1 MEIERTGILTSIS
14 TTKRGTFISF
24 ICGAIKR
31 NSYLIKVDD
40 SLMNEIHAHAL
51 VGDHVRIKYK
61 EDNDHKKTISEI
73 ERLR

>member
-40 SLMNEIHAHAL
+40 SLMNEIHAL
-51 VGDHVRIKYK
+51 VGNHVTVKYK
-61 EDNDHKKTISEI
+61 EDNDHKKLLSAV

>member
-1 MEIERTGILTSIS
+1 MEYERTGILTSIV

-24 ICGAIKR
+24 ISGAIKR

-40 SLMNEIHAHAL
+40 SLMNEIHAF
-51 VGDHVRIKYK
+51 VGDRVTVKYK
-61 EDNDHKKTISEI
+61 EDKDHKKTLSEI

>member
-1 MEIERTGILTSIS
+1 MEIERTGILTSIA
-14 TTKRGTFISF
+14 TTKKGTFISV

-40 SLMNEIHAHAL
+40 SLMNEIHVL
-51 VGDHVRIKYK
+51 VGQHVKVKYK
-61 EDNDHKKTISEI
+61 EDKDHKKTLSAI

>member
-31 NSYLIKVDD
+31 DSYLIKVDQ
-40 SLMNEIHAHAL
+40 SLMNEIHAL
-51 VGDHVRIKYK
+51 VGQHVKVKYK
-61 EDNDHKKTISEI
+61 EDKDHKKTLLAI